1 MKKGRRKSP
10 IPPREIRKAFELY
23 LDRTTQKEIAKELG
37 VSPMTI
43 HRWAK
48 KYKWKEEREGY
59 IEDWMKAVVK
69 KKIMNDEM
77 TSLSW

>member
-1 MKKGRRKSP
+1 MKIGRRTNP

-23 LDRTTQKEIAKELG
+23 LDRVTQKTIAKELK
-37 VSPMTI
+37 VSAMTI

-48 KYKWKEEREGY
+48 KYKWREEREEY
-59 IEDWMKAVVK
+59 IKNWTKAVVK
-69 KKIMNDEM
+69 KKIINDEM